1 MDEICLPM
9 IRPRELEEGDV
20 SESIHF
26 NTKIKEENIE
36 EEKTRILLGIGVF
49 GIHHRTPIQK
59 KSI

>member
-36 EEKTRILLGIGVF
+36 EEKKDVSFRRNGKNTDHF
-49 GIHHRTPIQK
+49 FYS
-59 KSI
+59 SIIE